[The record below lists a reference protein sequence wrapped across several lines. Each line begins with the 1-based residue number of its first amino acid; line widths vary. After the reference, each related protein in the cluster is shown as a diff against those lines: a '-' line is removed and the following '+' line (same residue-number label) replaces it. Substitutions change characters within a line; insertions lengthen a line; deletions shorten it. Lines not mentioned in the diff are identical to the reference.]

1 MAHFA
6 KLGVNGK
13 VIAVHG
19 LDNDKL
25 LNADGVEDET
35 VGQQELQR
43 IHGWPAAMW
52 IQTSYNTRGNK
63 YYNADGTEG
72 DQSKKLRG
80 NYAGI
85 GYTWDED
92 NEIFWPKQPHAS
104 WSKNTSTAAWDAPIT
119 YPSVTNDGA
128 DPVVWSYNISWNETL
143 YQSDNTKGWEATKSN
158 VDGTAH
164 ADADKTY
171 DWNGSAWIERA

>member
-25 LNADGVEDET
+25 LNADVVEDET

-43 IHGWPAAMW
+43 IHGWPAQMW
-52 IQTSYNTRGNK
+52 IMTSYNTRGGK

-72 DQSKKLRG
+72 DQSKAKRG

-85 GYTWDED
+85 GYTYDED
-92 NEIFWPKQPHAS
+92 NDIFWSKQPHAS
-104 WSKNTSTAAWDAPIT
+104 WSKNVATASWKAPIT
-119 YPSVTNDGA
+119 YPTIIDDGSNPGDGESVAWAYQIYWDEAAYQANNSTGWKATRTDDTND
-128 DPVVWSYNISWNETL
+128 PKTVYSWN
-143 YQSDNTKGWEATKSN
+143 
-158 VDGTAH
+158 GTAW
-164 ADADKTY
+164 A
-171 DWNGSAWIERA
+171 

>member
-19 LDNDKL
+19 LDNDQL
-25 LNADGVEDET
+25 LNADGQEDES
-35 VGQQELQR
+35 VGQNRLQQ

-52 IQTSYNTRGNK
+52 IQCSYNTRGNK
-63 YYNADGTEG
+63 YYNQDGSEG
-72 DQSKKLRG
+72 DSSKALRG

-85 GYTWDED
+85 GYTYDEEND
-92 NEIFWPKQPHAS
+92 IFWTIKPYAS
-104 WSKNTSTAAWDAPIT
+104 WTKNISTASWQAPIT

-128 DPVVWSYNISWNETL
+128 DPVVWEWSIVWNETA
-143 YQSDNTKGWEATKSN
+143 YQANNSKGWKGTKQN
-158 VDGTAH
+158 VDGSANSDT
-164 ADADKTY
+164 DTY
-171 DWNGSAWIERA
+171 DWNGSAWVAE